1 MTNTELMQILRQYP
15 DGTDLNEIY
24 REMDEERKRVIEYH
38 EERQHDS
45 GMYAQQDLIDAY
57 RRER

>member
-24 REMDEERKRVIEYH
+24 REMDEERKRVIEYY

-45 GMYAQQDLIDAY
+45 GMYAQQDLIDVY